1 MFGALKQDLGTIG
14 ILTLPA
20 DNGTW
25 SVTLTASS
33 KDAELR
39 ALRHP
44 ETWERVNRL
53 LPLTAHW
60 IDAEPLDDSVT
71 VMAKIEDRIRDFAP
85 GGDPVATGVVA
96 VADSWS
102 CTNPSLGRGATI
114 GLMHATV
121 LRDQLR
127 QPEADPW
134 TLATGWYQQS
144 RAIVEPWYR
153 ATKAYDSHRLQE
165 IQTLM
170 EGHPY
175 ETDDEFWLLNRGLEE
190 AALRDGDNIRAV
202 LDMGMALRRPD
213 EVLGDGSLRE
223 RILGQDRPDAT
234 EPGMAP
240 DREQLLGRAE
250 RLKKRSVGSMRVD
263 SSGVNLNVEIS
274 GPDDGRAVL
283 LLHGFPDSGRLW
295 SSQAGALSSAGYR
308 VIVPDQRG
316 YGQSD
321 KPAEV
326 DAYNII
332 LLAADVAAI
341 LDQVGVEKA
350 AIVGHDWGAA
360 VALDR
365 GLAGA
370 RPRRQARRT
379 LRWPPARLWC
389 GRPRATREVVVHAS
403 VPVRGDRRGMAFRE
417 RLGQLPLLGRPPRC
431 GCGHRRPRVQRV
443 ADPWAQLVPG
453 QRPPAH
459 PDRATAGAPTRHG
472 ADTRRVELR

>member
-1 MFGALKQDLGTIG
+1 MRDGLVEAGAVRYNVLSNIPDEMKGGVRPGDDRFDVITGRRPMVEAVTARLCEETKNADIRRDSPVQTLLSGSSDRAGVPHVRGVRLDSGEELDADLVIDASGRRSPLPRWLADIGAAPIVEEQEDSGFVYYGRHFRSTDGEMPVLFGALKQDLGTIG

-114 GLMHATV
+114 GLMHTTV

-144 RAIVEPWYR
+144 RSIVEPWYR

-213 EVLGDGSLRE
+213 EVLRDGSLRE

-234 EPGMAP
+234 EPGRAP
-240 DREQLLGRAE
+240 DREQLLA
-250 RLKKRSVGSMRVD
+250 
-263 SSGVNLNVEIS
+263 
-274 GPDDGRAVL
+274 
-283 LLHGFPDSGRLW
+283 
-295 SSQAGALSSAGYR
+295 ALSG
-308 VIVPDQRG
+308 
-316 YGQSD
+316 
-321 KPAEV
+321 
-326 DAYNII
+326 
-332 LLAADVAAI
+332 
-341 LDQVGVEKA
+341 
-350 AIVGHDWGAA
+350 
-360 VALDR
+360 
-365 GLAGA
+365 
-370 RPRRQARRT
+370 
-379 LRWPPARLWC
+379 
-389 GRPRATREVVVHAS
+389 
-403 VPVRGDRRGMAFRE
+403 
-417 RLGQLPLLGRPPRC
+417 
-431 GCGHRRPRVQRV
+431 
-443 ADPWAQLVPG
+443 
-453 QRPPAH
+453 
-459 PDRATAGAPTRHG
+459 
-472 ADTRRVELR
+472 

>member
-1 MFGALKQDLGTIG
+1 MDADLVIDASGRRSPLPRWLADIGAAPIVEEQEDSGFVYYGRHFRSTDGEMPVLFGALKQDLGTIG

-85 GGDPVATGVVA
+85 GGDPVATGIVA

-234 EPGMAP
+234 EPGTAP
-240 DREQLLGRAE
+240 DREQLLA
-250 RLKKRSVGSMRVD
+250 
-263 SSGVNLNVEIS
+263 
-274 GPDDGRAVL
+274 
-283 LLHGFPDSGRLW
+283 
-295 SSQAGALSSAGYR
+295 ALSG
-308 VIVPDQRG
+308 
-316 YGQSD
+316 
-321 KPAEV
+321 
-326 DAYNII
+326 
-332 LLAADVAAI
+332 
-341 LDQVGVEKA
+341 
-350 AIVGHDWGAA
+350 
-360 VALDR
+360 
-365 GLAGA
+365 
-370 RPRRQARRT
+370 
-379 LRWPPARLWC
+379 
-389 GRPRATREVVVHAS
+389 
-403 VPVRGDRRGMAFRE
+403 
-417 RLGQLPLLGRPPRC
+417 
-431 GCGHRRPRVQRV
+431 
-443 ADPWAQLVPG
+443 
-453 QRPPAH
+453 
-459 PDRATAGAPTRHG
+459 
-472 ADTRRVELR
+472 

>member
-1 MFGALKQDLGTIG
+1 VKTLVVGGGIMGLCTAMLLANDGHEVTVLERDAVSPPDPGAAFESWERRGVNQFRMAHFFLSGFREIIESELPQLRDGLVEAGAVTYNVLSNIPDEMKGGVRPGDDRFDVITGRRPMVEAVTAQLCEETKNADIRRDSPVQTLLSGSSDRAGVPHVRGVRLDSGEELEADLVIDASGRRSALPRWLADIGAAPIVEEQEDSGFVYYGRHFRSTDGEMPVLFGALKQDLGTIG

-213 EVLGDGSLRE
+213 EVLLDGSLRA
-223 RILGQDRPDAT
+223 RILGQDRADST

-240 DREQLLGRAE
+240 DREQLLA
-250 RLKKRSVGSMRVD
+250 
-263 SSGVNLNVEIS
+263 
-274 GPDDGRAVL
+274 
-283 LLHGFPDSGRLW
+283 
-295 SSQAGALSSAGYR
+295 ALSG
-308 VIVPDQRG
+308 
-316 YGQSD
+316 
-321 KPAEV
+321 
-326 DAYNII
+326 
-332 LLAADVAAI
+332 
-341 LDQVGVEKA
+341 
-350 AIVGHDWGAA
+350 
-360 VALDR
+360 
-365 GLAGA
+365 
-370 RPRRQARRT
+370 
-379 LRWPPARLWC
+379 
-389 GRPRATREVVVHAS
+389 
-403 VPVRGDRRGMAFRE
+403 
-417 RLGQLPLLGRPPRC
+417 
-431 GCGHRRPRVQRV
+431 
-443 ADPWAQLVPG
+443 
-453 QRPPAH
+453 
-459 PDRATAGAPTRHG
+459 
-472 ADTRRVELR
+472 